1 MVMCKVILKANFV
14 FLILLIFGLGCDK
27 EKKETEE
34 TCDYEIADTA
44 AAKLIIGRWV
54 KIKVEDIPVEQNVF
68 WEFGPDSLA
77 RWQSFENGVINTIY
91 RKYWVDSL
99 LHYNIDGGFPLT
111 PWHFKFLDNC
121 TLYVGNA
128 FLALAPIS
136 YTFKRIE
143 Q

>member
-1 MVMCKVILKANFV
+1 MKKIILKITIA
-14 FLILLIFGLGCDK
+14 FLLLLMFGAGCEK
-27 EKKETEE
+27 EKKETKEV
-34 TCDYEIADTA
+34 CDYGLAETA
-44 AAKLIIGRWV
+44 PEKLIIGRWE
-54 KIKVEDIPVEQNVF
+54 KTQTNNNPIEQNTY
-68 WEFGPDSLA
+68 WEFGLDSVA
-77 RWQSFENGVINTIY
+77 KWQSYQNGVTNTTY

-128 FLALAPIS
+128 FLSLAPIS
-136 YTFKRIE
+136 YTFKRTE